1 MENFIFIF
9 LSKRATFHSRVVQLR
24 PMYPLSYISPNY
36 IPLAHPHYI
45 HHTKY
50 KQKVDKTM
58 IYVMIESEVDIRE
71 LL

>member
-1 MENFIFIF
+1 MGNFIFLFF
-9 LSKRATFHSRVVQLR
+9 LKRVTFLSRVVQSH
-24 PMYPLSYISPNY
+24 PIYYLSYISPNY